1 MSKIKVLIVAVFAIS
16 ISLTAVAQE
25 YNAKLTVKYDVTKLN
40 DLKQNHPDQLEV
52 LNYFVDGGCYFIDM
66 PAKKVDYKE
75 LQKVDPKTGEINYDH
90 VITTNDLVDFN
101 PMEYNCVYNDAIRN
115 YYKVG
120 DTGKLLVV
128 PSESDFKIAIE
139 NKKIIEKL

>member
-1 MSKIKVLIVAVFAIS
+1 MSKIKVLIVAVFAIF
-16 ISLTAVAQE
+16 ISLASLAQQ
-25 YNAKLTVKYDVTKLN
+25 YNTKLTVKYDVTKLN

-52 LNYFVDGGCYFIDM
+52 LNHFVEEGCYFIDM
-66 PAKKVDYKE
+66 PEKEIDYNE

-90 VITTNDLVDFN
+90 VITTNDLIDFN
-101 PMEYNCVYNDAIRN
+101 PMEYNCIYNDAGSN

-120 DTGKLLVV
+120 DTGKLLIV
-128 PSESDFKIAIE
+128 PSESDFRIAIE